1 MFCPLCQAEFQE
13 PLTVCPN
20 CGARMFAGKD
30 EAEEQAPR
38 TLLWQGN
45 HPGFWQQL
53 EAALEEDRIPHWS
66 ERRNVSLMYP
76 GPLDEASFCV
86 FVLDSDLDRAKRSLS
101 SVEGSF
107 TTDESAK
114 IGVADTI
121 HLTHSALASTVGRW
135 DADAQGVSVWSGKDE
150 ALAEFLRDA
159 LRANSLEFR
168 TYGNAGQLQKVEVH
182 PEDAARAKE
191 IVREIVE
198 GTPLE

>member
-1 MFCPLCQAEFQE
+1 
-13 PLTVCPN
+13 
-20 CGARMFAGKD
+20 MFADKD

-38 TLLWQGN
+38 MLLWQGN
-45 HPGFWQQL
+45 HPGFWEQL
-53 EAALEEDRIPHWS
+53 EAALEEDHIPHS
-66 ERRNVSLMYP
+66 SDRRRVSLKYP
-76 GPLDEASFCV
+76 GPLDEPSFCV

-101 SVEGSF
+101 SVESGF

-121 HLTHSALASTVGRW
+121 HLTHSVLASTVGRW
-135 DADAQGVSVWSGKDE
+135 DGNVQAVSIWSGKDE

-159 LRANSLEFR
+159 LRANSIEFR